1 MDDRSRGTA
10 LRPPPAGL
18 ADAVIVTV
26 TPNPSVDRT
35 LRIPPLV
42 RGGLV
47 RAIAATAEAGGKGIN
62 VARVLAMQG
71 HPTLAVVP
79 LSNASAGVFISLLG
93 TSTPVEA
100 VAIRGEIRVNVSLVE
115 ADGTVTKVNEPGP
128 TLDPAEV
135 DALLERSAAVAVG
148 SSWVVGSGSL
158 PPGTPADFYP
168 RLADALP
175 SGVRMAVDADGDAL
189 RACLGRRLALIKP
202 NHHELETLVGRPLPT
217 LGDVIAAGHEVVQRG
232 VDAVLV
238 SLGPDGAVLVDRSGE
253 FHAEARIDEVVNTVG
268 AGDALLAG
276 FLASGGRRD
285 GLATA
290 VAWSVAACRSPGT
303 QVRHVRPADFD
314 AVIVHDAAAAARQLA
329 A

>member
-1 MDDRSRGTA
+1 
-10 LRPPPAGL
+10 
-18 ADAVIVTV
+18 VIVTV

-47 RAIAATAEAGGKGIN
+47 RAMAATSEAGGKGIN

-71 HPTLAVVP
+71 HPAIAVVP
-79 LSNASAGVFISLLG
+79 LSSASSAVFISLLG
-93 TSTPVEA
+93 TSTPIEA

-128 TLDPAEV
+128 TLDHGEV
-135 DALLERSAAVAVG
+135 DALLERTAAVAAG
-148 SSWVVGSGSL
+148 ASWVVGSGSL

-202 NHHELETLVGRPLPT
+202 NHHELETLVGRRLPT
-217 LGDVIAAGHEVVQRG
+217 LGDVVAAGREVVGRG
-232 VDAVLV
+232 VEAVLV

-253 FHAEARIDEVVNTVG
+253 SHAEARIDEVINTVG

-303 QVRHVRPADFD
+303 QVRHVRPEDFD